1 MIKNT
6 AKKGFILVYTDEEN
20 QVAVNPSDLLVY
32 VGTVIEQEDEAT
44 GKKFKKVGTG
54 TPKKLGV
61 MLSELIDD
69 NEKLNKELNELKITN
84 RKTTNLLIDICDI
97 LVNNSVINN
106 LDIKSI
112 KNSINENNQEGN

>member
-32 VGTVIEQEDEAT
+32 VGTVIEQEDEIT

-61 MLSELIDD
+61 MLSDLIDD
-69 NEKLNKELNELKITN
+69 NEKLNKELNEMKIN
-84 RKTTNLLIDICDI
+84 YRKSTKLLIDICDI

-112 KNSINENNQEGN
+112 KNSINENNEEGK

>member
-32 VGTVIEQEDEAT
+32 VGTVIEQEDETT

-61 MLSELIDD
+61 MLSDLIDD

-112 KNSINENNQEGN
+112 KNSINENNEEGK